1 VLPKAPS
8 IASAIAVSVGLAAC
22 GGATG
27 KSSPAD
33 LAQLAKARACLGKQ
47 HAKSVSDTTHGLLT
61 GTLPDHGQ
69 FVVAWYPT
77 QQKATDQAQKRRG
90 LLGTLAVS
98 HGYLAAWPGAQY
110 TSRDWATVVPCID
123 AS

>member
-1 VLPKAPS
+1 MLPRAPLV
-8 IASAIAVSVGLAAC
+8 ASAIAISVGLGAC

-27 KSSPAD
+27 KSSPAN
-33 LAQLAKARACLGKQ
+33 LAQLAKARACLAEQ
-47 HAKSVSDTTHGLLT
+47 HAKSVTDSAHGLLT
-61 GTLPDHGQ
+61 GTLADHGQ

-77 QQKATDQAQKRRG
+77 QQKATNQARNRRG

-110 TSRDWATVVPCID
+110 TSRDWATVVACID